1 MQTVEGTYKN
11 GQIIL
16 AETPSDI
23 TESKVLVTFLEGER
37 IDLTER
43 GIGKEQA
50 ARLRAKFNTIAE
62 DWNRPE
68 MDIYDVDSTG
78 RHRSRFVSRFK
89 SCFG

>member
-16 AETPSDI
+16 TDTPSNVI
-23 TESKVLVTFLEGER
+23 ESKVLVTFLETKE
-37 IDLTER
+37 IDLREN

-50 ARLRAKFNTIAE
+50 AELRTKLSAIAE

-68 MDIYDVDSTG
+68 MDVYDVD
-78 RHRSRFVSRFK
+78 
-89 SCFG
+89 

>member
-16 AETPSDI
+16 TETPSNI
-23 TESKVLVTFLEGER
+23 TESKVLVTFLETKEINLG
-37 IDLTER
+37 ER

-50 ARLRAKFNTIAE
+50 AELRAKFSAIAE

-68 MDIYDVDSTG
+68 MDIYDVD
-78 RHRSRFVSRFK
+78 
-89 SCFG
+89 